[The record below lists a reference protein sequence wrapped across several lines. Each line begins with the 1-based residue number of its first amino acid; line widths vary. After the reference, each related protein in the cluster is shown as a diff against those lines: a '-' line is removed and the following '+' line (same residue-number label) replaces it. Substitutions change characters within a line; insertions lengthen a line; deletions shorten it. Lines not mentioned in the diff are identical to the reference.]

1 MGGGRHV
8 GDHLVELLS
17 LSLIEIPKMSGDN
30 SSVASGSSYP
40 ALDATSPTD
49 SVIAGDFGSLSAQEQ
64 ERQRDEWK
72 AELGKTEEEI
82 ITLRQVLASK
92 EAHAQGLKRRLGI
105 TAWREFSEDMTQGL
119 KNLQDSQAYKKAGEA
134 YTAAKTKTASVWSSI
149 SNSQS
154 FISASTKMGSAFG
167 AAKSKVTASF
177 SSQNLSAE
185 AGGNGVGNDKAT
197 NGSDVTAKDS
207 TIPEEK

>member
-1 MGGGRHV
+1 
-8 GDHLVELLS
+8 
-17 LSLIEIPKMSGDN
+17 MSGDN

-119 KNLQDSQAYKKAGEA
+119 KNLQDSQAYKKTGEA
-134 YTAAKTKTASVWSSI
+134 LNVANKKTGEAITAAKAKSASVWSSI

-185 AGGNGVGNDKAT
+185 AGGGVHDEKTT
-197 NGSDVTAKDS
+197 NGSDATTKDS
-207 TIPEEK
+207 SIPEEK